1 MIVIVKLYH
10 LFNSGVKEEIVCVA
24 TPSLVISV
32 DVASSIESSYKV
44 SVESEIRV
52 FLDDVLNDVG

>member
-10 LFNSGVKEEIVCVA
+10 LFNSGVKEDIVCVA

-32 DVASSIESSYKV
+32 DVVSSIESNYNV
-44 SVESEIRV
+44 SDESVIRV
-52 FLDDVLNDVG
+52 FLEPVLNYVG